1 MVSVDDGGK
10 TEQTVA
16 NPGSPVISVYSKIMI
31 RRDEY
36 GCRSD
41 SNFNGSI
48 QSSSVGTGDVE
59 PGADVCTDLEARY
72 QIVVT
77 SYRYFSFFVSL
88 DLLLVAC

>member
-16 NPGSPVISVYSKIMI
+16 NPGSPVI

-41 SNFNGSI
+41 SNFNGRV